1 MIYNYGTSDRKKVKR
16 MPRKETTRVLL
27 GNVAIARG
35 IVEAGCHVVTS
46 YPGTPS
52 SEIVPGVVE
61 FKKELGLNT
70 YVEWSTNEKVAFDN
84 ALAACL
90 SGKRAAVA
98 MKQVGLNV
106 ASDSLMSSA
115 YTGVIGGLVI
125 VSCDDPGPHSSQTEQ
140 DSRFFA
146 MFAKIPAYD
155 PSTPQEAKEMV
166 EEAFELSEKFQIPV
180 LLRPTIRVSHAKQ
193 SVELHPIKK
202 LDRAANFEKDPDR
215 WAATPRYRLVL
226 HTRLNKALKN
236 IQERFET
243 SSKWNYEVGNRRTGS
258 LGIITCSVSFSII
271 MDILEEK
278 NLKDAINVMKIGTP
292 FPLPQ
297 KRVEDFIERH
307 KKVLV
312 IEETD
317 SVIESQIID
326 KSKVLGRLSGHIP
339 LQGELAPEVIH
350 DILADILKRLGIA
363 HQEMEKSTDAKLDK
377 LIDSLNLPIRKP
389 TLCAGCPERAAFFAI
404 RRALPKAIYTSD
416 IGCYTLGLNLK
427 AVDTVLDMGAG
438 ITLASG
444 FYQSYYQD
452 KKDISIVA
460 TIGDST
466 FYHSGTASLINA
478 VYNNAR
484 FILVILDN
492 EITAMTGMQPTPGL
506 GITADGSE
514 GRRIPLEGLVK
525 GCGIEWVETVDPYD
539 VKGLISLLKE
549 AKKYSQKPD
558 GGIAVIIARHPCLIR
573 YPEACI
579 QNPLRVEITDDCN
592 GCRYCIDYFEC
603 PALLMNE
610 ETNRVEIDRSLCVD
624 CGICVYACAR
634 GAIVPAQE

>member
-1 MIYNYGTSDRKKVKR
+1 MELLSREKNKR

-61 FKKELGLNT
+61 FKQELGLNT

-90 SGKRAAVA
+90 TGKRAAVA

-166 EEAFELSEKFQIPV
+166 KEAFELSEKFQIPV

-193 SVELHPIKK
+193 DVELQPAKK

-215 WAATPRYRLVL
+215 WAATPRYRLIL
-226 HTRLNKALKN
+226 HTRLNKALKK

-243 SSKWNYEVGNRRTGS
+243 SSKWNYEVGSRRRGS
-258 LGIITCSVSFSII
+258 LGIITCNVSFSIV

-278 NLKDAINVMKIGTP
+278 DLKDAINILKIGTP

-297 KRVEDFIERH
+297 KRVADFIGRH

-317 SVIESQIID
+317 SVIESQILD
-326 KSKVLGRLSGHIP
+326 KRKVLGRLSGHIP

-363 HQEMEKSTDAKLDK
+363 HKEMEEGTDAKLDK
-377 LIDSLNLPIRKP
+377 LIESLDLPIRKP

-452 KKDISIVA
+452 KKDRAIVA

-492 EITAMTGMQPTPGL
+492 EITAMTGMQPTPGV

-514 GRRIPLEGLVK
+514 GRKIPLEELVK
-525 GCGIEWVETVDPYD
+525 GCGIEWVKTIDPYD
-539 VKGLISLLKE
+539 VKGLINLLKR
-549 AKKYSQKPD
+549 ARKYSQKPD

-610 ETNRVEIDRSLCVD
+610 ETNRVEIDRNLCVD
-624 CGICVYACAR
+624 CGICIYACAR
-634 GAIVPAQE
+634 GAIIPAQE

>member
-1 MIYNYGTSDRKKVKR
+1 
-16 MPRKETTRVLL
+16 VLL

-35 IVEAGCHVVTS
+35 IIEAGCHVVTS

-52 SEIVPGVVE
+52 SEIVPAVVE

-70 YVEWSTNEKVAFDN
+70 YIEWSANEKVAFDN
-84 ALAACL
+84 ALAASL
-90 SGKRAAVA
+90 TGKRAAIA

-125 VSCDDPGPHSSQTEQ
+125 ISCDDPGPHSSQTEQ

-146 MFAKIPAYD
+146 LFAKVPAYD

-166 EEAFELSEKFQIPV
+166 KEAFELSEKYEIPV

-193 SVELHPIKK
+193 SVKLSPVKV
-202 LDRAANFEKDPDR
+202 LDRPANFKKDPER
-215 WAATPRYRLVL
+215 WAATPRYRLIL
-226 HTRLNKALKN
+226 HKKLNDTLKK
-236 IQERFET
+236 IQERFEHDT
-243 SSKWNYEVGNRRTGS
+243 KWNYEVGKSRGLA
-258 LGIITCSVSFSII
+258 LGVITCSASFAAL
-271 MDILEEK
+271 MDILDEL
-278 NLKDAINVMKIGTP
+278 NLKRAFNVLKIGTP

-297 KRVEDFIERH
+297 RRVAEFIERH

-317 SVIESQIID
+317 SFIESQIID
-326 KSKVLGRLSGHIP
+326 KSRVLGRLTGHIP
-339 LQGELAPEVIH
+339 LQGELDPDVIYN
-350 DILADILKRLGIA
+350 ILANVLGELEIA
-363 HQEMEKSTDAKLDK
+363 HLEKSKDAKLDK
-377 LIDSLNLPIRKP
+377 LIESLKLPVRRP

-404 RRALPKAIYTSD
+404 KKALPKAIYASD

-444 FYQSYYQD
+444 FYQAYHQD
-452 KKDISIVA
+452 KNDIPIVA
-460 TIGDST
+460 TMGDST
-466 FYHSGTASLINA
+466 FYHSGTASLLNA

-492 EITAMTGMQPTPGL
+492 EITAMTGMQPTPGS

-514 GRRIPLEGLVK
+514 GRKIPLEKLIK
-525 GCGIEWVETVDPYD
+525 GCGVQWIKTIDPYD
-539 VKGLISLLKE
+539 VKNLIKLLKE
-549 AKKYSQKPD
+549 ARKYSQRSNR
-558 GGIAVIIARHPCLIR
+558 GIAVIIARHPCLIR
-573 YPEACI
+573 YPEICKE
-579 QNPLRVEITDDCN
+579 NPVKVEITDDCD
-592 GCRYCIDYFEC
+592 GCKYCLDFFEC
-603 PALLMNE
+603 PALYLNE
-610 ETNRVEIDRSLCVD
+610 ERNLIEIDRKFCVD
-624 CGICVYACAR
+624 CGVCIDACPKA
-634 GAIVPAQE
+634 AIIPIE

>member
-1 MIYNYGTSDRKKVKR
+1 M
-16 MPRKETTRVLL
+16 LL

-35 IVEAGCHVVTS
+35 IIEAGCHVVTS

-52 SEIVPGVVE
+52 SEIVPAVVE
-61 FKKELGLNT
+61 LKEKLGLNT
-70 YVEWSTNEKVAFDN
+70 YIEWSANEKVAFDN
-84 ALAACL
+84 ALAASL
-90 SGKRAAVA
+90 TGKRAAIA

-125 VSCDDPGPHSSQTEQ
+125 ISCDDPGPHSSQTEQ

-146 MFAKIPAYD
+146 LFAKVPAYD

-166 EEAFELSEKFQIPV
+166 KEAFELSETFEIPV

-193 SVELHPIKK
+193 SMKLSPVKV
-202 LDRAANFEKDPDR
+202 LDRSANFKKDPER
-215 WAATPRYRLVL
+215 WAATPRYRLIL
-226 HTRLNKALKN
+226 HKKLNDTLKK
-236 IQERFET
+236 IQERFEHDT
-243 SSKWNYEVGNRRTGS
+243 KWNYEVGKSRGLA
-258 LGIITCSVSFSII
+258 LGVITCSASFAAL
-271 MDILEEK
+271 MDILDEL
-278 NLKDAINVMKIGTP
+278 NLKRAFNVLKIGTP

-297 KRVEDFIERH
+297 KRVAEFIERH

-317 SVIESQIID
+317 SFIESQIID
-326 KSKVLGRLSGHIP
+326 KSRVLGRLTGHIP
-339 LQGELAPEVIH
+339 LQGELDPDVIYN
-350 DILADILKRLGIA
+350 ILANVLGELEIA
-363 HQEMEKSTDAKLDK
+363 HLEKSKDAKLDK
-377 LIDSLNLPIRKP
+377 LIESLKLPVRRP

-404 RRALPKAIYTSD
+404 KKALPKAIYASD

-444 FYQSYYQD
+444 FYQAYHQD
-452 KKDISIVA
+452 KNDIPIVA
-460 TIGDST
+460 TMGDST
-466 FYHSGTASLINA
+466 FYHSGTASLLNA

-492 EITAMTGMQPTPGL
+492 EITAMTGMQPTPGS

-514 GRRIPLEGLVK
+514 GRKIPLEKLIK
-525 GCGIEWVETVDPYD
+525 GCGVQWIKTIDPYD
-539 VKGLISLLKE
+539 VKNLIKLLKE
-549 AKKYSQKPD
+549 ARKYSQRPN

-573 YPEACI
+573 YPEICKE
-579 QNPLRVEITDDCN
+579 NPVKVEITDDCD
-592 GCRYCIDYFEC
+592 GCKYCLDFFEC
-603 PALLMNE
+603 PALYLDE
-610 ETNRVEIDRSLCVD
+610 ERNIVEIDRKFCVD
-624 CGICVYACAR
+624 CGVCIDACPK
-634 GAIVPAQE
+634 GAIIPIGK

>member
-1 MIYNYGTSDRKKVKR
+1 MS
-16 MPRKETTRVLL
+16 PKEETRVLL

-61 FKKELGLNT
+61 FKQELGLNT

-84 ALAACL
+84 ALAACMT
-90 SGKRAAVA
+90 GKRAAVA

-146 MFAKIPAYD
+146 MFAKVPAYD

-166 EEAFELSEKFQIPV
+166 KEAFELSEKFQIPV

-193 SVELHPIKK
+193 SVRLLPVKS
-202 LDRAANFEKDPDR
+202 LDRQANFEKDPDR
-215 WAATPRYRLVL
+215 WAATPRYRLML
-226 HTRLNKALKN
+226 HTRLNKALKK
-236 IQERFET
+236 IQERFEKNT
-243 SSKWNYEVGNRRTGS
+243 KWNYEVGTRRTGS

-271 MDILEEK
+271 MDILEET
-278 NLKDAINVMKIGTP
+278 NLKDTINVLKIGTP

-297 KRVEDFIERH
+297 KRVADFIGRH

-326 KSKVLGRLSGHIP
+326 KSKVLGRLSSHIP

-350 DILADILKRLGIA
+350 DILANILKELGIV
-363 HQEMEKSTDAKLDK
+363 HKEMEESPDTKLDK
-377 LIDSLNLPIRKP
+377 LIESLDLPIRRP

-404 RRALPKAIYTSD
+404 KRAIPKAIYTSD

-444 FYQSYYQD
+444 FYQSYHQD
-452 KKDISIVA
+452 KKDVAIVA
-460 TIGDST
+460 TMGDST
-466 FYHSGTASLINA
+466 FYHSGTASLMNA

-484 FILVILDN
+484 FVLVLLDN

-514 GRRIPLEGLVK
+514 GRRIPLEELVK
-525 GCGIEWVETVDPYD
+525 GCGIEWIKTIDPYD
-539 VKGLISLLKE
+539 VEGLISLLKR
-549 AKKYSQKPD
+549 ARKYSQKPK

-579 QNPLRVEITDDCN
+579 VSPVKVKITGDCN
-592 GCRYCIDYFEC
+592 GCMYCIDYFEC

-610 ETNRVEIDRSLCVD
+610 ETNLVEIDRNLCTD
-624 CGICVYACAR
+624 CGICIYACAR
-634 GAIVPAQE
+634 GAIIPV